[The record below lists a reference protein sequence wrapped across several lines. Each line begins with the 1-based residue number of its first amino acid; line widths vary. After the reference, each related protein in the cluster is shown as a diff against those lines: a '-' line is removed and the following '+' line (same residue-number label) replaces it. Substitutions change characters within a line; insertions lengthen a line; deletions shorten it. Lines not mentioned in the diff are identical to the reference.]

1 MKRIEIIY
9 MLILSICN
17 NAILMGQVGI
27 NTSNPDPSA
36 VLHVE
41 SSNKGVLFPRVSL
54 LSSTDA
60 STILNPANGLIVFN
74 LSSAINGPGLYIN
87 MGNNT
92 APQWERYEYY
102 NISSAN
108 LKVNK
113 LIYNGPTTNA
123 SQILKTTSFE
133 WRLIKATA
141 TNYSIQARL
150 LDAPIAPVSITG
162 SQMLWS
168 SSNQASAPLGIS
180 WTSSDWNV
188 WKDLYIYN
196 DNWDS
201 VVFLNVSSDPLH
213 FYKLGSHVQLD
224 TYNSLVL
231 EIF

>member
-1 MKRIEIIY
+1 MKRIEIVYIF
-9 MLILSICN
+9 ILSVCY

-27 NTSNPDPSA
+27 DTSNPDSSA

-60 STILNPANGLIVFN
+60 STILNPANGLVVFN
-74 LSSAINGPGLYIN
+74 LSSAINGPGLCIN

-92 APQWERYEYY
+92 APQWEKYEYY

-113 LIYNGPTTNA
+113 LIYNGPTTNV
-123 SQILKTTSFE
+123 SQILKTSLFE

-141 TNYSIQARL
+141 TSYSIQARL
-150 LDAPIAPVSITG
+150 LEDPITPVSITG

-168 SSNQASAPLGIS
+168 STSQASAPLGIS
-180 WTSSDWNV
+180 WTSSDWDV
-188 WKDLYIYN
+188 WKGLYLYN
-196 DNWDS
+196 NNWDS
-201 VVFLNVSSDPLH
+201 VIFLNVSNDLQH

-231 EIF
+231 EIL